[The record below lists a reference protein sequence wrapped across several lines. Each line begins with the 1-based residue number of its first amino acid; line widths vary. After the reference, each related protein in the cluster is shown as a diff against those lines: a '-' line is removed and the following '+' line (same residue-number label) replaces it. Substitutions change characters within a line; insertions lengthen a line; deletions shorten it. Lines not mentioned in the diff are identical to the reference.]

1 MEKEAVVA
9 DNTVLSNFALIIP
22 NKSYAFRGF
31 VSYKNPSDIA
41 RLFNLHEGNA
51 FRFVN
56 RDIPDNT
63 VAVGVPVKALTEKKE
78 NQGI

>member
-1 MEKEAVVA
+1 MRSGDSLAIK
-9 DNTVLSNFALIIP
+9 IP
-22 NKSYAFRGF
+22 A
-31 VSYKNPSDIA
+31 DIA

>member
-1 MEKEAVVA
+1 MRSGDSLAVK
-9 DNTVLSNFALIIP
+9 IP
-22 NKSYAFRGF
+22 A
-31 VSYKNPSDIA
+31 DIA